1 MKELEDLGKDIEL
14 ALRLVQSQ
22 LGTTMVK
29 IGSNA
34 LARIK
39 QRVQEEGKD
48 ASGQGFPPYSTKP
61 MLVGAKTFK
70 VKSADKFFGKQK
82 NKDLKWVTLGGRD
95 QGFSSYL
102 DVSAGGQGPSASGSY
117 VRLAVLPGGYRELRE
132 MELKAGAG
140 DKVDFS
146 YTNAMWGD
154 ISIIS
159 GTGEHDGGTVV
170 IGAKRQ
176 EEKDKLTFNTERNL
190 SKGGNEILDLS
201 ESEINELKEMFLQPI
216 LNVFK

>member
-14 ALRLVQSQ
+14 AVRMVQSQ

-29 IGSNA
+29 IGSDA
-34 LARIK
+34 LAMIK
-39 QRVQEEGKD
+39 KRVQEEGKD
-48 ASGQGFPPYSTKP
+48 ASGQGFPVYSTKP

-70 VKSADKFFGKQK
+70 KKSADKFFGKEK
-82 NKDLKWVTLGGRD
+82 NKELRWATIQRGGNN
-95 QGFSSYL
+95 Y
-102 DVSAGGQGPSASGSY
+102 
-117 VRLAVLPGGYRELRE
+117 RLAYLEEGYRGLRE
-132 MELKAGAG
+132 MELGGGHG

-159 GTGEHDGGTVV
+159 GASEHDGGTVV
-170 IGAKRQ
+170 LGAKRQ
-176 EEKDKLTFNTERNL
+176 EEKDKLTYNTERNL
-190 SKGGNEILDLS
+190 KKGGKEILDLS
-201 ESEINELKEMFLQPI
+201 ESEINELKEMFMQPI

>member
-1 MKELEDLGKDIEL
+1 MKEFEDLGKDIEL
-14 ALRLVQSQ
+14 AIRLVQSE

-39 QRVQEEGKD
+39 QRVQQEGLD
-48 ASGQGFPPYSTKP
+48 ASGQGFPPYSTEP

-70 VKSADKFFGKQK
+70 VKSAEKFFGKEN
-82 NKDLKWVTLGGRD
+82 NKKHRWATIQRKGTN
-95 QGFSSYL
+95 Y
-102 DVSAGGQGPSASGSY
+102 
-117 VRLAVLPGGYRELRE
+117 RLAYLEGGYRELRE
-132 MELKAGAG
+132 MELDAGAG

-159 GTGEHDGGTVV
+159 GASEHDGGTVV
-170 IGAKRQ
+170 LGAKRQ
-176 EEKDKLTFNTERNL
+176 EEKNKLTFNTERNL
-190 SKGGNEILDLS
+190 KKGGKEILDLS
-201 ESEINELKEMFLQPI
+201 ESEINDLKEMFMQPI

>member
-1 MKELEDLGKDIEL
+1 MKDLNELGRDIEQ
-14 ALRLVQSQ
+14 AIKMVETQ
-22 LGTTMVK
+22 LGETMVK
-29 IGSNA
+29 VGSTA
-34 LARIK
+34 LTRIR

-70 VKSADKFFGKQK
+70 KKSADKFFGKQK
-82 NKDLKWVTLGGRD
+82 NKDHSWVTIKRGD
-95 QGFSSYL
+95 NAYH
-102 DVSAGGQGPSASGSY
+102 
-117 VRLAVLPGGYRELRE
+117 LAVFEEGYRGLRE
-132 MELKAGAG
+132 MELGGGHG

-159 GTGEHDGGTVV
+159 NAGEHDRGTVV

-190 SKGGNEILDLS
+190 KKGGKEILDLS
-201 ESEINELKEMFLQPI
+201 ESEINELKELFMLPI

>member
-29 IGSNA
+29 IGFDA
-34 LARIK
+34 LAMIK
-39 QRVQEEGKD
+39 KRVIEEGKD
-48 ASGQGFPPYSTKP
+48 AKGQGFPGYSTKP
-61 MLVGAKTFK
+61 MLVGCKSFK
-70 VKSADKFFGKQK
+70 KKSCDKFFGKEK
-82 NKDLKWVTLGGRD
+82 NKELRWATIQRGGNN
-95 QGFSSYL
+95 Y
-102 DVSAGGQGPSASGSY
+102 
-117 VRLAVLPGGYRELRE
+117 RLAYLEEGYKGLRE
-132 MELKAGAG
+132 MELGGGHG

-159 GTGEHDGGTVV
+159 DTGEHDSGTVV

>member
-1 MKELEDLGKDIEL
+1 MKEFEDLGKDIEL
-14 ALRLVQSQ
+14 AIRLVQSE

-39 QRVQEEGKD
+39 QRVQQEGLD
-48 ASGQGFPPYSTKP
+48 ASGQGFPVYSTKP

-70 VKSADKFFGKQK
+70 KKSADKFFGKEK
-82 NKDLKWVTLGGRD
+82 NKDHRWVTIKRGGTAYHLA
-95 QGFSSYL
+95 YL
-102 DVSAGGQGPSASGSY
+102 EE
-117 VRLAVLPGGYRELRE
+117 GYRGLRE
-132 MELKAGAG
+132 MELGGGHG

-159 GTGEHDGGTVV
+159 GASEHDGGTVV
-170 IGAKRQ
+170 LGAKRQ
-176 EEKDKLTFNTERNL
+176 EEKNKLTYNTERNL
-190 SKGGNEILDLS
+190 KKGGKEILDLS
-201 ESEINELKEMFLQPI
+201 ESEINELKEMFMQPI